1 MVRENPALELR
12 RMLDGGKRSGTMERE
27 GGGGADTGLLRRGGD
42 LKVGNGGKAFGL
54 SVGVCNFLRGL
65 MAYVDGRTA
74 VVG

>member
-1 MVRENPALELR
+1 MRENPSLELR
-12 RMLDGGKRSGTMERE
+12 RMLDGGKRSGTMERD
-27 GGGGADTGLLRRGGD
+27 GGGGRVGYRSASEGGD